1 VDDVPLVRLLS
12 MAVTVALESLH
23 EELARAGH
31 PELRPAHG
39 YALHAIST
47 GVDTASALGPLLGM
61 TKQGAAKL
69 LGTLVEGGYVEVGAA
84 TDDARRKPLT
94 LTERG
99 RAAVATSVAIQRE
112 IERRW
117 AETVGPRRMDTVRT
131 ALQEAVR
138 AESGGSLPPVR
149 PAW

>member
-1 VDDVPLVRLLS
+1 
-12 MAVTVALESLH
+12 MAVTVALEALH

-47 GVDTASALGPLLGM
+47 GVDTASSLGPLLGM
-61 TKQGAAKL
+61 SKQGAAKL
-69 LGTLVEGGYVEVGAA
+69 LQTLVEGGYVELGAA
-84 TDDARRKPLT
+84 SGDARRKPLT

-99 RAAVATSVAIQRE
+99 RAAVASSVAIQQE

-117 AETVGPRRMDTVRT
+117 AETVGSRRMETVRA

-138 AESGGSLPPVR
+138 AESGGGLPPVR